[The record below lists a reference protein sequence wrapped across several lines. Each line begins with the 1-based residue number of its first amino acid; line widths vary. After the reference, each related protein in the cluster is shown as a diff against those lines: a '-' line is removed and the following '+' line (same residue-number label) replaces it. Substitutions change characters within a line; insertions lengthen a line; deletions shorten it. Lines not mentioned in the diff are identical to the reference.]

1 MKNLANRAVEVHEM
15 SRVRHTELEL
25 NDRLKARSKAD
36 SGHNGSHVDRSIYYR
51 STNRRRESEV
61 TMDEEIDEFLQ
72 SRVKHGQG
80 SIGSRMDETGPYLP
94 TDSEF
99 PGKLPTTSIGMEH
112 HAKLGPEKPS
122 SLRQDESFFNSEPHE
137 HRKKKE
143 KDHLER
149 SDKKHSRKHK
159 SKEKR

>member
-36 SGHNGSHVDRSIYYR
+36 SGHNEGSYS
-51 STNRRRESEV
+51 REDEGIR
-61 TMDEEIDEFLQ
+61 DEEIDEFLQ